1 MQVTQLYTLINNV
14 TKEILGETAVVNE
27 DLSNVVDIGK
37 AVFDA
42 TSVDNYVKKLV
53 NHIGKVVFVNR
64 AYAGGVPSVL
74 MDSWE
79 FGSVLQKVSMVLPD
93 ATENES
99 WKLVNGQ
106 QYKQDVFTAPTI
118 EAKFFNSKVTFEI
131 PMSFTE
137 IQVKESFSSREQL
150 NGFIS
155 MITTGVENSM
165 TVKLDT
171 LIMRAINNM
180 TAETLVNGIG
190 SGAAGAKVLDFT
202 KTSGK
207 AVNLL
212 ALYNAQAPASE
223 KVTYATALTSYHFI
237 KFATY
242 TMGIYAD
249 RMSKISKLFNI
260 GGKERF
266 TPADMRRCVL
276 LSDFS
281 KAAVTYLQADIQSP
295 DMVALPAH
303 DPVPYWQGSGTD
315 YGLSSIGIIDVK
327 TASGET
333 VKVPAQGAGASKKNA
348 AIIGVMFD
356 RDAVGVSNLD
366 RRTTTAYNA
375 KAEFYNNWYK
385 MDAGYYNDLNE
396 NFVVFFIGETTAA

>member
-14 TKEILGETAVVNE
+14 TKEILGDTAVVNE

-37 AVFDA
+37 SIFDQ

-53 NHIGKVVFVNR
+53 NHIGKVVFQNR

-74 MDSWE
+74 MDAWE
-79 FGSVLQKVSMVLPD
+79 FGSVLQKVSMALPE

-99 WKLVNGQ
+99 WKLVDGQ
-106 QYKQDVFTAPTI
+106 EYKQDVFTAPKV

-137 IQVKESFSSREQL
+137 LQVKESFSSREQL
-150 NGFIS
+150 NGFVS

-165 TVKLDT
+165 TVKLDA

-180 TAETLVNGIG
+180 TGETLVAGIG
-190 SGAAGAKVLDFT
+190 SGTAGAKTLDFS
-202 KTSGK
+202 KTSGR
-207 AVNLL
+207 AINLL
-212 ALYNAQAPASE
+212 KLYNEQAATAD
-223 KVTYATALTSYHFI
+223 KVTVANALTNYKFI

-242 TMGIYAD
+242 TMGIVAD
-249 RMSKISKLFNI
+249 RMSKISKLFNV

-295 DMVALPAH
+295 EMVALPAH

-315 YGLSSIGIIDVK
+315 YQLSSTGIIDIK
-327 TASGET
+327 TASGEN
-333 VKVPAQGAGASKKNA
+333 VKVPAEGAGAGKKNA
-348 AIIGVMFD
+348 AILGVMFD
-356 RDAVGVSNLD
+356 RDAVGVANLD

-396 NFVVFFIGETTAA
+396 NFVVFFIGETLA

>member
-1 MQVTQLYTLINNV
+1 MKVTQLYTLINNV
-14 TKEILGETAVVNE
+14 TKEILGDTAVVNE

-53 NHIGKVVFVNR
+53 NHIGKVIFQDRV
-64 AYAGGVPSVL
+64 YAGGVPSVL

-79 FGSVLQKVSMVLPD
+79 FGSVLQKVSMQLPE

-99 WKLVNGQ
+99 WKLVDGQ
-106 QYKQDVFTAPTI
+106 EYKQDVFTAPKI
-118 EAKFFNSKVTFEI
+118 EAKFYNSKVTFEI

-137 IQVKESFSSREQL
+137 LQVKESFSSREQL
-150 NGFIS
+150 NGFVS

-165 TVKLDT
+165 TVKLDA

-180 TAETLVNGIG
+180 TGETLVAGIG
-190 SGAAGAKVLDFT
+190 SGNAGAKTLDFT
-202 KTSGK
+202 KTSGV

-212 ALYNAQAPASE
+212 KLYNDQAAASN
-223 KVTYATALTSYHFI
+223 KVTVATALTNYNFI

-242 TMGIYAD
+242 TLGIYAD
-249 RMSKISKLFNI
+249 RMSKISKLFNV
-260 GGKERF
+260 GKKERF

-303 DPVPYWQGSGTD
+303 DAVPYWQGSGTD
-315 YGLSSIGIIDVK
+315 YALSSIGIIDVK
-327 TASGET
+327 TAGGET
-333 VKVPAQGAGASKKNA
+333 VKVPAEGAGAGKKNA
-348 AIIGVMFD
+348 AILGVMFD
-356 RDAVGVSNLD
+356 RDAVGVANLD

-396 NFVVFFIGETTAA
+396 NFVVFFIGETLA

>member
-1 MQVTQLYTLINNV
+1 MKVTQLYTLINNV

-37 AVFDA
+37 SIFDQ

-53 NHIGKVVFVNR
+53 NHIGKVIFVDR
-64 AYAGGVPSVL
+64 VYAGGVPSVL

-79 FGSVLQKVSMVLPD
+79 FGSVLQKVSMSLPE

-99 WKLVNGQ
+99 WNLVDGQ
-106 QYKQDVFTAPTI
+106 EYKQDVFTAPKV

-137 IQVKESFSSREQL
+137 LQVKESFSSREQL
-150 NGFIS
+150 NGFVS
-155 MITTGVENSM
+155 MITTSVENSM
-165 TVKLDT
+165 TVKLDA

-180 TAETLVNGIG
+180 TGETLVAGIG
-190 SGAAGAKVLDFT
+190 SGVEGSKTLDFT
-202 KTSGK
+202 QTSAT

-212 ALYNAQAPASE
+212 KLYNDQAATAD
-223 KVTYATALTSYHFI
+223 KVTVANALTNYSFI

-249 RMSKISKLFNI
+249 RMSKISKLFNV

-281 KAAVTYLQADIQSP
+281 KAAVTFLQADIQSP
-295 DMVALPAH
+295 EMVALPQH
-303 DPVPYWQGSGTD
+303 DAVPYWQGSGTD
-315 YGLSSIGIIDVK
+315 YALSSTGVIDIK
-327 TASGET
+327 TASGEI
-333 VKVPAQGAGASKKNA
+333 VKVPAEGAETGNKNA
-348 AIIGVMFD
+348 AILGVMFD
-356 RDAVGVSNLD
+356 RDAVGVANLD

-396 NFVVFFIGETTAA
+396 NFVVFFIGETLA

>member
-1 MQVTQLYTLINNV
+1 MKVTQLYTLINNV
-14 TKEILGETAVVNE
+14 TKEILGDTAVVNE

-53 NHIGKVVFVNR
+53 NHIGKVIFQDRV
-64 AYAGGVPSVL
+64 YAGGVPSVL

-79 FGSVLQKVSMVLPD
+79 FGSVLQKVSMQLPE

-99 WKLVNGQ
+99 WNLVDGQ
-106 QYKQDVFTAPTI
+106 EYKQDVFTAPKI
-118 EAKFFNSKVTFEI
+118 EAKFYNSKVTFEI

-137 IQVKESFSSREQL
+137 LQVKESFSSREQL
-150 NGFIS
+150 NGFVS

-165 TVKLDT
+165 TVKLDA

-180 TAETLVNGIG
+180 TGETLVAGIG
-190 SGAAGAKVLDFT
+190 SGTAGAKTLDFT
-202 KTSGK
+202 KTSGV

-212 ALYNAQAPASE
+212 KLYNDQAAASD
-223 KVTYATALTSYHFI
+223 KVTVATALTNYNFI

-242 TMGIYAD
+242 TLGIYAD
-249 RMSKISKLFNI
+249 RMSKISKLFNV
-260 GGKERF
+260 GKKERF

-303 DPVPYWQGSGTD
+303 DAVPYWQGSGTD
-315 YGLSSIGIIDVK
+315 YALSSIGIIDVK
-327 TASGET
+327 TAGGET
-333 VKVPAQGAGASKKNA
+333 VKVPAEGAGTGKKNA

-396 NFVVFFIGETTAA
+396 NFVVFFIGETLA

>member
-37 AVFDA
+37 SIFDQ

-53 NHIGKVVFVNR
+53 NHIGKVIFQDRV
-64 AYAGGVPSVL
+64 YAGGVPSVL

-79 FGSVLQKVSMVLPD
+79 FGSVLQKVSMSLPA

-99 WKLVNGQ
+99 WKLVDGQ
-106 QYKQDVFTAPTI
+106 EYKQDVFTAPKV

-137 IQVKESFSSREQL
+137 LQVKESFSSREQL
-150 NGFIS
+150 NGFVS

-165 TVKLDT
+165 TVKLDA

-180 TAETLVNGIG
+180 TGETLVAGIG
-190 SGAAGAKVLDFT
+190 SGTAGAKTLDFS
-202 KTSGK
+202 KTSGL
-207 AVNLL
+207 AINLL
-212 ALYNAQAPASE
+212 KLYNDQAASAD
-223 KVTYATALTSYHFI
+223 KATVANALTNYKFI

-242 TMGIYAD
+242 TIGIYAD
-249 RMSKISKLFNI
+249 RMSKISKLFNV

-276 LSDFS
+276 LSDFA

-295 DMVALPAH
+295 EMVALPQH
-303 DPVPYWQGSGTD
+303 DAVPYWQGSGTD
-315 YGLSSIGIIDVK
+315 YQLSSTGVIDIK

-333 VKVPAQGAGASKKNA
+333 VKVPAEGTGTGKKNA
-348 AIIGVMFD
+348 AILGVMFD
-356 RDAVGVSNLD
+356 RDAVGVANLD

-396 NFVVFFIGETTAA
+396 NFVVFFIGGTQP

>member
-1 MQVTQLYTLINNV
+1 MKVTQLYTLINNV
-14 TKEILGETAVVNE
+14 TKEILGDTAVVNE

-53 NHIGKVVFVNR
+53 NNIGKVIFQDRV
-64 AYAGGVPSVL
+64 YAGGVPSVL

-79 FGSVLQKVSMVLPD
+79 FGSVLQKVSMQLPE

-99 WKLVNGQ
+99 WKLVDGQ
-106 QYKQDVFTAPTI
+106 QYKQDVFIAPKI
-118 EAKFFNSKVTFEI
+118 EAKFYNSKVTFEI

-137 IQVKESFSSREQL
+137 LQVKESFSSREQL
-150 NGFIS
+150 NGFVS

-165 TVKLDT
+165 TVKLDA

-180 TAETLVNGIG
+180 TGETLVAGIG
-190 SGAAGAKVLDFT
+190 SGTAGAKTLDFT
-202 KTSGK
+202 KTSGV

-212 ALYNAQAPASE
+212 KLYNDQAAAGN
-223 KVTYATALTSYHFI
+223 KVTVATALTNYNFI

-242 TMGIYAD
+242 TIGIYAD
-249 RMSKISKLFNI
+249 RMSKISKLFNV
-260 GGKERF
+260 GKKERF

-303 DPVPYWQGSGTD
+303 DAVPYWQGSGTD
-315 YGLSSIGIIDVK
+315 YALSSIGIIDVK

-333 VKVPAQGAGASKKNA
+333 VKVPAEGAGTGKKNA
-348 AIIGVMFD
+348 AILGVMFD

-396 NFVVFFIGETTAA
+396 NFVVFFIGETLA

>member
-1 MQVTQLYTLINNV
+1 MKVTQLFTLINNV
-14 TKEILGETAVVNE
+14 TKEILGETAIVNE

-37 AVFDA
+37 AIFDQ

-79 FGSVLQKVSMVLPD
+79 FGSVLQKVSMSLPE

-106 QYKQDVFTAPTI
+106 EYKQDVFTAPKI

-137 IQVKESFSSREQL
+137 LQVKESFSSREQL

-165 TVKLDT
+165 TVKLDA

-180 TAETLVNGIG
+180 TGETLVAGIG
-190 SGAAGAKVLDFT
+190 SGAAGSVVLDFS
-202 KTSGK
+202 KTSSR

-212 ALYNAQAPASE
+212 KLYNDQA
-223 KVTYATALTSYHFI
+223 ATADKVNVATAMTNTKFI

-242 TMGIYAD
+242 TLGVYAD
-249 RMSKISKLFNI
+249 RMSKVSALFNV

-276 LSDFS
+276 LSDFA
-281 KAAVTYLQADIQSP
+281 KAAVTFLQADIQSP
-295 DMVALPAH
+295 DMVSLPAH
-303 DPVPYWQGSGTD
+303 DAVPYWQGSGVD
-315 YGLSSIGIIDVK
+315 YGLNSIGKIDIK
-327 TASGET
+327 TAGGET
-333 VKVPAQGAGASKKNA
+333 VKVPFEGSGAGKKNA
-348 AIIGVMFD
+348 AILGVMFD

-396 NFVVFFIGETTAA
+396 NFIVFFIGETLA

>member
-1 MQVTQLYTLINNV
+1 MKVTQLFTLINSV
-14 TKEILGETAVVNE
+14 TQEILGKTAVVNE

-37 AVFDA
+37 AIFDQ

-53 NHIGKVVFVNR
+53 NQIGKVVFVNR

-79 FGSVLQKVSMVLPD
+79 FGSVLQKVSMSMPE

-99 WKLVNGQ
+99 WKLVDGQ
-106 QYKQDVFTAPTI
+106 QYKQDVFTAPKI

-137 IQVKESFSSREQL
+137 LQVKESFSSREQL

-165 TVKLDT
+165 TVKLDA

-180 TAETLVNGIG
+180 SGETLAAGIG
-190 SGAAGAKVLDFT
+190 SGVAGSVVLDFS
-202 KTSGK
+202 KTSGR

-212 ALYNAQAPASE
+212 KIYNDQAAAAD
-223 KVTYATALTSYHFI
+223 KVTVSTAMTNTKFI

-242 TMGIYAD
+242 TLGVYAD
-249 RMSKISKLFNI
+249 RMSKVSALFNV

-276 LSDFS
+276 LSDFA
-281 KAAVTYLQADIQSP
+281 KAAVTFMQADIQSP
-295 DMVALPAH
+295 EMVSLPAH
-303 DPVPYWQGSGTD
+303 DAVPYWQGSGAD
-315 YGLSSIGIIDVK
+315 YGLGSIGKIDIK
-327 TASGET
+327 TAGGET
-333 VKVPAQGAGASKKNA
+333 VKVPFEGAGTGKKNA
-348 AIIGVMFD
+348 AILGVMFD

-396 NFVVFFIGETTAA
+396 NFIVFFIGETLA

>member
-14 TKEILGETAVVNE
+14 TKEILGDTAVVKE

-37 AVFDA
+37 AIFDQ

-53 NHIGKVVFVNR
+53 NHIGKVVFQNR

-74 MDSWE
+74 MDAWE
-79 FGSVLQKVSMVLPD
+79 FGSVLQKVSMALPE
-93 ATENES
+93 ASENES
-99 WKLVNGQ
+99 WKLVDGQ
-106 QYKQDVFTAPTI
+106 EYKQDVFTAPKV

-137 IQVKESFSSREQL
+137 LQVKQSFSSREQL
-150 NGFIS
+150 NGFVS

-165 TVKLDT
+165 TVKLDA

-180 TAETLVNGIG
+180 TGETLVAGIG
-190 SGAAGAKVLDFT
+190 SGTAGAKTLDFS
-202 KTSGK
+202 KTSGR
-207 AVNLL
+207 AINLL
-212 ALYNAQAPASE
+212 KRYNEQAAAAD
-223 KVTYATALTSYHFI
+223 KVTVANALTNYKFI

-242 TMGIYAD
+242 TMGIVAD
-249 RMSKISKLFNI
+249 RMSKISKLFNV

-295 DMVALPAH
+295 EMVALPAH
-303 DPVPYWQGSGTD
+303 DTVPYWQGSGTD
-315 YGLSSIGIIDVK
+315 YELSSTGIIDIK
-327 TASGET
+327 TASGEN
-333 VKVPAQGAGASKKNA
+333 VKVPTEGVGAGKKNA
-348 AIIGVMFD
+348 AILGVMFD
-356 RDAVGVSNLD
+356 RDAVGVANLE

-396 NFVVFFIGETTAA
+396 NFVVFFIGETLA

>member
-1 MQVTQLYTLINNV
+1 MKVTQLYTLINNV

-37 AVFDA
+37 SIFDQ

-53 NHIGKVVFVNR
+53 NHIGKVIFVDR
-64 AYAGGVPSVL
+64 VYAGGVPSVL

-79 FGSVLQKVSMVLPD
+79 FGSVLQKVSMSLPE

-99 WKLVNGQ
+99 WKLVDGQ
-106 QYKQDVFTAPTI
+106 EYKQDVFTAPKI

-137 IQVKESFSSREQL
+137 LQVKESFSSREQL
-150 NGFIS
+150 NGFVS
-155 MITTGVENSM
+155 MITTSVENSM
-165 TVKLDT
+165 TVKLDA

-180 TAETLVNGIG
+180 TGETLAAGIG
-190 SGAAGAKVLDFT
+190 SGAVGSKTLDFT
-202 KTSGK
+202 QTSAT

-212 ALYNAQAPASE
+212 KLYNDQAATAD
-223 KVTYATALTSYHFI
+223 KVTVANALTNYNFI

-249 RMSKISKLFNI
+249 RMSKISKLFNV

-281 KAAVTYLQADIQSP
+281 KAAVTFLQADIQSP
-295 DMVALPAH
+295 EMVALPQH
-303 DPVPYWQGSGTD
+303 DAVPYWQGSGTD
-315 YGLSSIGIIDVK
+315 YALSSTGIIDIK
-327 TASGET
+327 TASGEI
-333 VKVPAQGAGASKKNA
+333 VKVPAEGTTSGNTNA
-348 AIIGVMFD
+348 AILGVMFD
-356 RDAVGVSNLD
+356 RDAVGVANLD

-396 NFVVFFIGETTAA
+396 NFVVFFIGETLA

>member
-165 TVKLDT
+165 TVKLDA

-190 SGAAGAKVLDFT
+190 SGAVGSKVLDFT

-212 ALYNAQAPASE
+212 KLYNDQAAPAD
-223 KVTYATALTSYHFI
+223 KVTYATALTNYNFI

-333 VKVPAQGAGASKKNA
+333 VKVPAEGVGVGKKNA
-348 AIIGVMFD
+348 SIIGVMFD

-396 NFVVFFIGETTAA
+396 NFVVFFIGEVGK

>member
-1 MQVTQLYTLINNV
+1 MKVTQLYTLINNV
-14 TKEILGETAVVNE
+14 TKEILGDTAVVNE

-53 NHIGKVVFVNR
+53 NHIGKVIFQDRV
-64 AYAGGVPSVL
+64 YAGGVPSVL

-79 FGSVLQKVSMVLPD
+79 FGSVLQKVSMQLPE

-99 WKLVNGQ
+99 WNLVDGQ
-106 QYKQDVFTAPTI
+106 EYKQDVFTAPKI
-118 EAKFFNSKVTFEI
+118 EAKFYNSKVTFEI

-137 IQVKESFSSREQL
+137 LQVKESFSSREQL
-150 NGFIS
+150 NGFVS

-165 TVKLDT
+165 TVKLDA

-180 TAETLVNGIG
+180 TGETLVAGIG
-190 SGAAGAKVLDFT
+190 SGTAGVKTLDFT
-202 KTSGK
+202 KTSGV

-212 ALYNAQAPASE
+212 KLYNDQAAASD
-223 KVTYATALTSYHFI
+223 KVTVATALTNYNFI

-242 TMGIYAD
+242 TLGIYAD
-249 RMSKISKLFNI
+249 RMSKISKLFNV
-260 GGKERF
+260 GKKERF

-303 DPVPYWQGSGTD
+303 DAVPYWQGSGTN
-315 YGLSSIGIIDVK
+315 YALSSIGILDVK

-333 VKVPAQGAGASKKNA
+333 VKVPAEGAGAGKKNA
-348 AIIGVMFD
+348 AILGVMFD

-396 NFVVFFIGETTAA
+396 NFVVFFIGETLA

>member
-1 MQVTQLYTLINNV
+1 MKVTQLYTLINNV

-53 NHIGKVVFVNR
+53 NHIGKVIFQDRV
-64 AYAGGVPSVL
+64 YAGGVPSVL

-79 FGSVLQKVSMVLPD
+79 FGSVLQKVSMSLPE

-99 WKLVNGQ
+99 WKLVDGQ
-106 QYKQDVFTAPTI
+106 EYKQDVFTAPKI
-118 EAKFFNSKVTFEI
+118 EAKFYNSKVTFEI

-137 IQVKESFSSREQL
+137 LQVKESFSSREQL
-150 NGFIS
+150 NGFVS

-165 TVKLDT
+165 TVKLDA

-180 TAETLVNGIG
+180 TAETLVAGIG
-190 SGAAGAKVLDFT
+190 SGAAGAKTLDFSL
-202 KTSGK
+202 TSGR

-212 ALYNAQAPASE
+212 KLYNEQAAAAD
-223 KVTYATALTSYHFI
+223 KVTVANALTNPGFI

-242 TMGIYAD
+242 TLGIYAD
-249 RMSKISKLFNI
+249 RMSKVSKLFNV

-276 LSDFS
+276 LSDFA

-295 DMVALPAH
+295 EMVALPAH
-303 DPVPYWQGSGTD
+303 DAVPYWQGSGTD
-315 YGLSSIGIIDVK
+315 YLLSSTGIIDVK

-333 VKVPAQGAGASKKNA
+333 VKVPAEGVASGDSNA
-348 AIIGVMFD
+348 AILGVMFD
-356 RDAVGVSNLD
+356 RDAVGVANLD

-396 NFVVFFIGETTAA
+396 NFVVFFIGETLA

>member
-1 MQVTQLYTLINNV
+1 MKVTQLYTLINNV
-14 TKEILGETAVVNE
+14 TKEILGDTAVVNE

-53 NHIGKVVFVNR
+53 NHIGKVIFQDRV
-64 AYAGGVPSVL
+64 YAGGVPSVL

-79 FGSVLQKVSMVLPD
+79 FGSVLQKVSMQLPE

-99 WKLVNGQ
+99 WKLVDGQ
-106 QYKQDVFTAPTI
+106 EYKQDVFTAPKI
-118 EAKFFNSKVTFEI
+118 EAKFYNSKVTFEI

-137 IQVKESFSSREQL
+137 LQVKESFSSREQL
-150 NGFIS
+150 NGFVS

-165 TVKLDT
+165 TVKLDA

-180 TAETLVNGIG
+180 TGETLVAGIG
-190 SGAAGAKVLDFT
+190 SGVAGAKTLDFT
-202 KTSGK
+202 KTSGV

-212 ALYNAQAPASE
+212 KLYNDQAAASD
-223 KVTYATALTSYHFI
+223 KVTVATALTNYKFI

-242 TMGIYAD
+242 TLGIYAD
-249 RMSKISKLFNI
+249 RMSKISKLFNV
-260 GGKERF
+260 GKKERF
-266 TPADMRRCVL
+266 TPDDMRRCVL

-303 DPVPYWQGSGTD
+303 DAVPYWQGSGTD
-315 YGLSSIGIIDVK
+315 YALSSIGIIDVK

-333 VKVPAQGAGASKKNA
+333 VKVPAEGAGAGKKNA

-356 RDAVGVSNLD
+356 RDAVGVANLD

-396 NFVVFFIGETTAA
+396 NFVVFFIGETLA